1 MDLAA
6 AERLLKSKI
15 IAKTAFQKLLI
26 ETLAKLCEAYRMP
39 VRATSQKPM
48 GLKKKS
54 NYIAAIV
61 CFVSLQQ
68 TMYCPATIDLT
79 N

>member
-1 MDLAA
+1 MNLAA
-6 AERLLKSKI
+6 AERLLKSRI
-15 IAKTAFQKLLI
+15 ITQTAFQNFSV
-26 ETLAKLCEAYRMP
+26 ETLAKLCEAYGML

-54 NYIAAIV
+54 DYIAAIM

-68 TMYCPATIDLT
+68 TMY
-79 N
+79 